1 MAKARG
7 DFSELLVRDQLV
19 SPDQLVEA
27 RSMAD
32 VAGAKIQD
40 ILIKLGYVT
49 PEQAMKAYAEFNKL
63 DFVDLTGKTIHPDV
77 IKLVPESVARDNL
90 IIPLEVDGN
99 MLKVA
104 MSDPTNYDLITKL
117 QFILNREVI
126 AAVAGKDQIQELINK
141 NYGDDDTNAVQ
152 QMLAEFDDMDM
163 PEGGNGLLADA
174 NDSDAPIVRL
184 VNLIIY
190 EAINERA
197 SDIHIEPFAERIRV
211 RYRVD
216 GVLSERENP
225 PRKLLL
231 PLLSRIKIMS
241 SMDIAEKRR
250 CQDGRIKMNF
260 GKKHYDMRVSMLPT
274 CHGQSCVMRILDRGN
289 IMVSA
294 KAITPVSR
302 ASSSAPTASFW

>member
-141 NYGDDDTNAVQ
+141 NYGDD
-152 QMLAEFDDMDM
+152 
-163 PEGGNGLLADA
+163 PG
-174 NDSDAPIVRL
+174 
-184 VNLIIY
+184 
-190 EAINERA
+190 
-197 SDIHIEPFAERIRV
+197 
-211 RYRVD
+211 
-216 GVLSERENP
+216 
-225 PRKLLL
+225 PR
-231 PLLSRIKIMS
+231 
-241 SMDIAEKRR
+241 
-250 CQDGRIKMNF
+250 
-260 GKKHYDMRVSMLPT
+260 
-274 CHGQSCVMRILDRGN
+274 GQ
-289 IMVSA
+289 
-294 KAITPVSR
+294 
-302 ASSSAPTASFW
+302 